1 MKPEQVFKIANAV
14 IFPPWLLMLLLPK
27 SDFTSQVINS
37 NVFPI
42 ALGFLYV
49 YYVAKSFGKVKANF
63 STLDGVAKMFTNKE
77 ALLAGWVHY
86 LVFDL
91 FVGSWQWQD
100 AISNGYPHWILIVSL
115 PFTLMLG
122 PFGLLLYFGLRYFVM

>member
-1 MKPEQVFKIANAV
+1 MKPEQVFKIVNIV
-14 IFPPWLLMLLLPK
+14 VLPPWFLMMVLPK
-27 SDFTSQVINS
+27 NPITAQIINS

-42 ALGFLYV
+42 GLGVLYV
-49 YYVAKSFGKVKANF
+49 IYVVQSFGKAKGNF
-63 STLDGVAKMFTNKE
+63 MSLNGLSKLFANKE

-91 FVGSWQWQD
+91 FVGAWEWRD
-100 AISNGYPHWILIVSL
+100 TLSNGYPHWILLVSL

-122 PFGLLLYFGLRYFVM
+122 PLGLLIYLGLKYFIL